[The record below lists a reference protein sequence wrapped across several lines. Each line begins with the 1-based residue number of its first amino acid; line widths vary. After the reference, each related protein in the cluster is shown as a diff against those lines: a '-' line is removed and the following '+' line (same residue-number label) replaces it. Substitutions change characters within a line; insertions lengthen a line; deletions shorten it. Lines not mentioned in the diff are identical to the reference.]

1 MRVVRAPEMPP
12 ETMWNWTAHAPAD
25 VIANLS
31 AVPNTVL
38 PRGQG
43 RTKDQTEN
51 WVLRNLLATLAPMG
65 LFDYPIQPHRGDR
78 PDLILTTA
86 TGTIGIEVTEIMTE
100 AYARAEVIRD
110 REFPCVPVD
119 PSLFRPGNAPQ
130 TSAEIRD
137 MLRASGG
144 RLRGKG
150 WAGDDVEKEWAEAA
164 AATVEHKER
173 NLNSPTFRRQSRN
186 WLAVY
191 DNHPAATAGLDLDAG
206 VAKLVSLLDARHC
219 VPVRFDT
226 ITIESTSSLIFVAPP
241 AVRTLQMVR
250 C

>member
-1 MRVVRAPEMPP
+1 
-12 ETMWNWTAHAPAD
+12 MWNWTAHAAVD
-25 VIANLS
+25 VIANIS
-31 AVPNTVL
+31 AVPNIVL

-43 RTKDQTEN
+43 RTKEQTEN
-51 WVLRNLLATLAPMG
+51 WALRNLLATLASMG
-65 LFDYPIQPHRGDR
+65 VFEYPIQPHRGDR

-86 TGTIGIEVTEIMTE
+86 TGSIGIEVTEIMTE

-119 PSLFRPGNAPQ
+119 PSLFRPGTAPQ
-130 TSAEIRD
+130 TSAQIRG

-150 WAGDDVEKEWAEAA
+150 WAGDEVEKEWAEAA

-173 NLNSPTFRRQSRN
+173 NLNSPTFGRQSRN

-191 DNHPAATAGLDLDAG
+191 DNHPAATAGLDLEAG
-206 VAKLVSLLDARHC
+206 VAKLVLLLNARHS

-226 ITIESTSSLIFVAPP
+226 ITIESTSSLVLVTSPV
-241 AVRTLQMVR
+241 VRMLQLVR